1 MSLPIRRRRPSAGGR
16 GCDDDGEMAAPQAS
30 APCPRAGRRARQ
42 ALSFVVAVQ
51 LVLALGACTPVGV
64 AVGVG
69 AAAGTAASSER
80 GLATTISDDGIWLA
94 INKAWLEH
102 DPAMFQSVKLQVHEG
117 RALLSGLVESPEM
130 RVDAVRIAWQVEGV
144 REVIN
149 EIEVSDAGDAGGF
162 LQDRWIAT
170 QLRNKIMFDRE
181 IRSINYSI
189 ETVAGVVYLMGIA
202 QDRAELQRVVDHA
215 RDIAYVREVV
225 SYVRLEEDPAR
236 QAAR

>member
-1 MSLPIRRRRPSAGGR
+1 MV
-16 GCDDDGEMAAPQAS
+16 APQAS
-30 APCPRAGRRARQ
+30 APCPRAGRRVRKV
-42 ALSFVVAVQ
+42 LSLIAAAQ
-51 LVLALGACTPVGV
+51 LVAALGACTPVGV

-80 GLATTISDDGIWLA
+80 GLGTTISDHGIWLA
-94 INKAWLEH
+94 INKGWLEH
-102 DPAMFQSVKLQVHEG
+102 DPGMFQAVKLQVHEG
-117 RALLSGLVESPEM
+117 RALLSGLVETPEM
-130 RVDAVRIAWQVEGV
+130 RVDAVRIAWQAEGV

-149 EIEVSDAGDAGGF
+149 EIEVSDGGDAGGF
-162 LQDRWIAT
+162 LRDRWIVT

-202 QDRAELQRVVDHA
+202 QDGTELQRVVDHA

-225 SYVRLEEDPAR
+225 SYVRLEDDPAR